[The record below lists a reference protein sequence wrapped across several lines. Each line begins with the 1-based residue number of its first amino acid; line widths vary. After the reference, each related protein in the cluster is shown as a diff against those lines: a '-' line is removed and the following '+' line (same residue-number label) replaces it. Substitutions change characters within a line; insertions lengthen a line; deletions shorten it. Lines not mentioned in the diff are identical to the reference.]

1 MKTKKI
7 KILFILPSLKAG
19 GAERVISFIATNL
32 DKQKFESILLI
43 IGNEADAAYATSGIE
58 VRFFNKKRVLTAVP
72 KLFTTILNVKPQIVF
87 GSITHVNRIIAFFS
101 IFFIR
106 TKFVGREANVLSVR
120 KQFSAQKR
128 EFFDVFFKEYHK
140 HLDAV
145 ICQSNDM
152 LNDLKQNNN
161 VKESKLFV
169 INNPI
174 TDGFQIKAQNSY
186 KKSDIIKYITVGT
199 LHKRKG
205 HLRLLNILNKVNHS
219 FHYTII
225 GSGDELENI
234 NQSIKK
240 LNLSD
245 KVTHIPYTNKV
256 SDYLKENDLFLNGSF
271 VEGFPNVLLES
282 CAVGTPVI
290 AFDAPGGINEIIL
303 EGVNGHIVSSENEY
317 VEKLN
322 WINGNYNFDPKAIN
336 DSVTSRYSKEFI
348 LSKYEDLFINLTIN

>member
-1 MKTKKI
+1 MKEKI
-7 KILFILPSLKAG
+7 KILFVLPSLKAG
-19 GAERVISFIATNL
+19 GAERVVSFIAQNL
-32 DKQKFESILLI
+32 DDSKFQAQLLV
-43 IGNEADAAYATSGIE
+43 IGFEKDAAYSIKNIN
-58 VRFFNKKRVLTAVP
+58 VLFLNKKRVLTSIP
-72 KLFTTILNVKPQIVF
+72 KLFTQILKKKPHIVF
-87 GSITHVNRIIAFFS
+87 GSIAHVNRVLAMFS
-101 IFFIR
+101 IILPKI
-106 TKFVGREANVLSVR
+106 KFVGREASVMSVLNKYEPPQHILLR
-120 KQFSAQKR
+120 Q
-128 EFFDVFFKEYHK
+128 FFKNYHK
-140 HLDAV
+140 YLDVV

-152 LNDLKQNNN
+152 LNDIKLNNN
-161 VKESKLFV
+161 LNESNLVV

-174 TDGFQIKAQNSY
+174 TNDFQFKN
-186 KKSDIIKYITVGT
+186 KNVTNKNNIIKYITVGT
-199 LHKRKG
+199 LDKRKG

-225 GSGDELENI
+225 GSGDELESI

-256 SDYLKENDLFLNGSF
+256 SDYLKGNDLFLNGSF